1 MDKIIS
7 FIVSIS
13 MLFSS
18 IGLPVS
24 SLDAVNRTETPVV
37 HVVGSG
43 DVIKRDNADG
53 TQDIL
58 YPPQLGDGFIEEAA
72 GALLPVFKDAFLTQE
87 WSEFCDV
94 LLDTLIPVFSPMA
107 LDNNGEA
114 SDGSYVAWSYDLN
127 RIKSNINPDGSYR
140 TNGFEF
146 HYDWRLDPLKT
157 AETLHKYIEDVLYV
171 TGANEVALYGR
182 CLGSNVVA
190 AYMYKYDGEY
200 VSEVIHYA
208 SAVYGAT
215 QCSKAFT
222 GELRLHKDGLDRF
235 AYDIE
240 YLGVAIDDVY
250 LELIQ
255 AIVRML
261 HETYGLDIAVWAVN
275 NVLKDIYLEIFPEF
289 MRATYGT
296 LPSYWSMV
304 SLGDYNKA
312 MDTVFYGVDKADY
325 AGLIEKVER
334 YRNYVQLP
342 FGERS
347 MEQAERG
354 IEFSNIVKYGIQSI
368 PVTDNSDD
376 LSDGLCTVN
385 ESSFGATCTLVE
397 ETFTQDYINKAKENG
412 TFKYISPDNQIDAST
427 CLSPDTTWFVKNLF
441 HMTFPESV
449 NCLVADIVNNDG
461 YTVNS
466 SEEYPQYLVFESENG
481 ELLPMNAENQY
492 TTQRWYELSLWDAL
506 KIIFEFIK
514 SLING

>member
-72 GALLPVFKDAFLTQE
+72 GALL
-87 WSEFCDV
+87 
-94 LLDTLIPVFSPMA
+94 PVFSPMA

-412 TFKYISPDNQIDAST
+412 TFKYISPD
-427 CLSPDTTWFVKNLF
+427 TTWFVKNLF